1 MTEKQQVLNNAQII
15 TDKDESNDL
24 KSEKISRC
32 YTNGYRYFILKKFT
46 QVTRRTNNMHLQIA
60 YMEWKI
66 ERKKIFLD
74 NQKKKI
80 QNICQLDAP

>member
-1 MTEKQQVLNNAQII
+1 MNEKQQVLNNAQII

-24 KSEKISRC
+24 ISEKISRC
-32 YTNGYRYFILKKFT
+32 YTNGYFILKKFT
-46 QVTRRTNNMHLQIA
+46 QVTRRTNNMDLQIA

-66 ERKKIFLD
+66 ERKKIFID